1 VHQPRCVEVEQL
13 NGGRTQRVAHLAG
26 IAGVRQRRQ
35 MTGQCPHLGGGPAE
49 VDVVDVGRR
58 SVRAHE
64 VAA

>member
-1 VHQPRCVEVEQL
+1 VDQPRRVEVEHL
-13 NGGRTQRVAHLAG
+13 DGGRAQCVAHLAG
-26 IAGVRQRRQ
+26 ITGVCESRQ
-35 MTGQCPHLGGGPAE
+35 MAGQCPHLGGGPAE